1 MYSGNR
7 IYITLNRRSQWR
19 RCLLHGLEISG
30 NSIVPSEAS
39 GVCTMI
45 TGSIDSTEHDF
56 RWEELTVDAEMCD
69 NAIIKVS
76 AYAANSAA
84 VSLDGSSLELDGFLT
99 DDTVS
104 CEERLAATGQLF
116 KSIFRGCLDGPVDLC
131 GRYIWIKL
139 EFFMLDKRELR
150 VNKIKLLL
158 HSERMMDYLPEAYRA
173 EDGENG
179 FLSRYLSI
187 FDSIFFEMDSRI
199 EAMADQLDYRSAKGG
214 MLRYLAQWLCI
225 EDTAYLSEER
235 LRERIGVAA
244 EDNSGLGVKSRL
256 ISWIERE
263 YGVTPNIIEYYSV
276 DKLVHEGGDREVY
289 RRLFG
294 EDPYRFFVLLPEKTF
309 ANTREAATFMR
320 KLKSRIPAYTEA
332 EVVVTR
338 MGCILGKHT
347 YLGVNSVLRE
357 YSPASADEKM
367 RIFND
372 NFLGRAADEQ

>member
-7 IYITLNRRSQWR
+7 IYITLNRPSQWR
-19 RCLLHGLEISG
+19 RCLLQGLEISG
-30 NSIVPSEAS
+30 NSLVPSEAG
-39 GVCTMI
+39 GVCTII
-45 TGSIDSTEHDF
+45 TYSIDSTEHDF
-56 RWEELTVDAEMCD
+56 RWQELTIDAEMCD

-76 AYAANSAA
+76 AYAANSAL
-84 VSLDGSSLELDGFLT
+84 VSLDGSSGPLDVFLT

-104 CEERLAATGQLF
+104 CDKRLAVTLPLF
-116 KSIFRGCLDGPVDLC
+116 RPIFRGCLDGPVGLC

-150 VNKIKLLL
+150 VNKLKLLL
-158 HSERMMDYLPEAYRA
+158 HSERMINYLPEAYLA
-173 EDGENG
+173 EDGGNG

-187 FDSIFFEMDSRI
+187 FDSIFFEMDGRI
-199 EAMADQLDYRSAKGG
+199 EAMADQLDYRVSNGG
-214 MLRYLAQWLCI
+214 MLRYLAEWLCI

-235 LRERIGVAA
+235 LREMIGNAA

-320 KLKSRIPAYTEA
+320 RLKSRIPAYTEA

-338 MGCILGKHT
+338 LGCILEKHT
-347 YLGVNSVLRE
+347 YLGVNSVLRG
-357 YSPASADEKM
+357 YSPAAADEEM

-372 NFLGRAADEQ
+372 IFLGRTADEQ

>member
-7 IYITLNRRSQWR
+7 IYITLNRPSQWQ
-19 RCLLHGLEISG
+19 RCLLNGLEISG
-30 NSIVPSEAS
+30 NSLVPSEAS
-39 GVCTMI
+39 GVCVMI
-45 TGSIDSTEHDF
+45 TGSIDSAEHDF
-56 RWEELTVDAEMCD
+56 RWEELTIDAEMCD
-69 NAIIKVS
+69 NVIIKVS
-76 AYAANSAA
+76 AYAANSTS
-84 VSLDGSSLELDGFLT
+84 VSLGGSTGELDDFLT
-99 DDTVS
+99 YDTVS
-104 CEERLAATGQLF
+104 CDERLAATQVLF
-116 KSIFRGCLDGPVDLC
+116 KPIFRGCLDGPIDLC

-139 EFFMLDKRELR
+139 EFFMLDSRELR
-150 VNKIKLLL
+150 VNKLKLLL
-158 HSERMMDYLPEAYRA
+158 HSERMIDYLPEAYLA

-199 EAMADQLDYRSAKGG
+199 EAMADQLDYRAANVG
-214 MLRYLAQWLCI
+214 MLRYLAEWLCI

-235 LRERIGVAA
+235 LREMIGNAA
-244 EDNSGLGVKSRL
+244 EDNSGLGVKRNL

-320 KLKSRIPAYTEA
+320 RLKSRIPAYTEA

-338 MGCILGKHT
+338 FNCILEKHT
-347 YLGVNSVLRE
+347 YLGVNSVLRG
-357 YSPASADEKM
+357 YSPASADEEM

-372 NFLGRAADEQ
+372 NFLGRTADEQ